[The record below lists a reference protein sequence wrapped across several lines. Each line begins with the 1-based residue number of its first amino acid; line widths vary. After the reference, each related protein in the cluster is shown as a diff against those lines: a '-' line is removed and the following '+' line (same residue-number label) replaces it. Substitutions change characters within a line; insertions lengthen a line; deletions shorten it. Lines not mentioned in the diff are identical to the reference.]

1 MSNVGGFGTDG
12 MMSSLIGASLVHP
25 DKLYFGI
32 VGDLA
37 FFYDLNSLGN
47 RHIGKNVRIMLFNNG
62 KGCEFKHNM
71 SPGHIFKDD
80 VDLYISAAGH
90 FGKQSPTLVRDYA
103 QNLGF
108 KYLTASTKEEFLSN
122 IDEYLNPKISQSYIF
137 EIFTQD
143 VNECEALKLMKMN
156 GLKDTIQEKM
166 KDNGLDVL
174 VYKAKDKFSGLFK

>member
-1 MSNVGGFGTDG
+1 
-12 MMSSLIGASLVHP
+12 
-25 DKLYFGI
+25 
-32 VGDLA
+32 
-37 FFYDLNSLGN
+37 
-47 RHIGKNVRIMLFNNG
+47 
-62 KGCEFKHNM
+62 
-71 SPGHIFKDD
+71 
-80 VDLYISAAGH
+80 
-90 FGKQSPTLVRDYA
+90 
-103 QNLGF
+103 LGF

>member
-1 MSNVGGFGTDG
+1 
-12 MMSSLIGASLVHP
+12 
-25 DKLYFGI
+25 
-32 VGDLA
+32 
-37 FFYDLNSLGN
+37 
-47 RHIGKNVRIMLFNNG
+47 MLFNNG

-122 IDEYLNPKISQSYIF
+122 IDEYLNPEISQSYIF